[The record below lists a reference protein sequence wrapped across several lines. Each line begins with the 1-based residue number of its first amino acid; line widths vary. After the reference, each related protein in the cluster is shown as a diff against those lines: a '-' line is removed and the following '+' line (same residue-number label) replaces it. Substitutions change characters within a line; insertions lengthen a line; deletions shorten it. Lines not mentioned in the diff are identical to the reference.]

1 MSTTTDNDRQLEA
14 LTSNFNRL
22 WQKLSPK
29 EQRKSMTSAMRREAN
44 RLKRTAKA
52 NIKASGLSTRT
63 GVDRGVYAR
72 VYPKRY
78 GLGFMVSVKP
88 HGKRAIHTNR
98 QGKQKP
104 VLMFAEEGTTDRNVG
119 TRKSGASWAKGKYA
133 AKRYRQYK
141 RTGHSTGRM
150 PKYGFIERTEQTE
163 TAGIEQR
170 LFADFERNVAKA
182 AEHE

>member
-1 MSTTTDNDRQLEA
+1 MDTDNERQLRVLA
-14 LTSNFNRL
+14 TDFNRL

-29 EQRKSMTSAMRREAN
+29 EQRKAMTSAMRREAN
-44 RLKRTAKA
+44 RLKRIAKQ
-52 NIKASGLSTRT
+52 NVKASGLSTRT
-63 GVDRGVYAR
+63 GVDRGVYSR
-72 VYPKRY
+72 VYPGRY

-104 VLMFAEEGTTDRNVG
+104 VLMFAEEGTTARNVG
-119 TRKSGASWAKGKYA
+119 ARKSGASWAKGKYA
-133 AKRYRQYK
+133 TKRYRKYQ

-170 LFADFERNVAKA
+170 LFSDFEQNVTKA
-182 AEHE
+182 AEEV